1 MAFDDLLAGVDLDT
15 GWLEAGPD
23 RGPLA
28 GGCFGSQHSSVAPR
42 FSLSG
47 RPMPRTR
54 FLGTGFAVPDRV
66 VTNEELSHLMDT
78 TDEWIRSRTGIQQR
92 RWVKEGETGVELAFK
107 ATERS
112 LEMAGLTPGDLDA
125 IVYATSS
132 PDHFAPGN
140 GVYLQRLL
148 GITTVP
154 ALDVRA
160 QCSGFIYALSVAD
173 AWIRAGQY
181 RHILVVGGEVQSTGL
196 EISSAGRHVA
206 VIFADGAGAVVL
218 GPAESSDGGILAF
231 DLHSE
236 GVHAEKLWVDTPG
249 CMYHPRVSSEQL
261 EAGRQFLEM
270 DGREVFRHA
279 VVRMPE
285 SVRAVLASS
294 GQTLEDMKLLLAHQA
309 NLRIA
314 EVMQKDLRLRDD
326 QVYNNIMWYGN
337 TTAATIPIALDEC
350 VRNGRL
356 QRGDLLVM
364 TAFGS
369 GFMWGS
375 AAVRW

>member
-1 MAFDDLLAGVDLDT
+1 MK
-15 GWLEAGPD
+15 
-23 RGPLA
+23 R
-28 GGCFGSQHSSVAPR
+28 S
-42 FSLSG
+42 
-47 RPMPRTR
+47 R
-54 FLGTGFAVPDRV
+54 FLGTGLAVPDRV
-66 VTNEELSHLMDT
+66 VTNDELSAVMDT
-78 TDEWIRSRTGIQQR
+78 TDEWIRTRTGIQER
-92 RWVKEGETGVELAFK
+92 RWVKEGETGVDMALR
-107 ATERS
+107 ATRAA
-112 LEMAGLTPGDLDA
+112 LEMGGLEPGDLDA

-148 GITTVP
+148 QISTIP

-173 AWIRAGQY
+173 AWIRTGQF
-181 RHILVVGGEVQSTGL
+181 RRVLVVGSEIQSTGL
-196 EISSAGRHVA
+196 EVSSAGRHVA
-206 VIFADGAGAVVL
+206 VIFADGAGAVIL
-218 GPAESSDGGILAF
+218 GPADEGDGGILGF
-231 DLHSE
+231 DLHSQGE
-236 GVHAEKLWVDTPG
+236 HAEKLWVDSPG
-249 CMYHPRVSSEQL
+249 SMYHPRVSQEQID
-261 EAGRQFLEM
+261 EGRQYLQM

-285 SVRAVLASS
+285 SVRTVLSSS
-294 GQTLEDMKLLLAHQA
+294 GLKVENISLLLAHQA

-314 EVMQKDLRLRDD
+314 EVMQKDLGLRDD

-350 VRNGRL
+350 VRGGRVK
-356 QRGDLLVM
+356 RGDLVVM

-375 AAVRW
+375 VAVRW

>member
-1 MAFDDLLAGVDLDT
+1 ML
-15 GWLEAGPD
+15 
-23 RGPLA
+23 R
-28 GGCFGSQHSSVAPR
+28 S
-42 FSLSG
+42 
-47 RPMPRTR
+47 R
-54 FLGTGFAVPDRV
+54 FLGTGFAVPERV
-66 VTNEELSHLMDT
+66 VTNDELSRLMDT
-78 TDEWIRSRTGIQQR
+78 TDEWIRTRTGIQER
-92 RWVKEGETGVELAFK
+92 HWVTEGETGTELGLR
-107 ATERS
+107 ATQRA
-112 LEMAGLTPGDLDA
+112 LEMAGLNPGDLDA

-148 GITTVP
+148 GIATVP
-154 ALDVRA
+154 ALDIRA

-173 AWIRAGQY
+173 AWIRTGQY
-181 RHILVVGGEVQSTGL
+181 RHVLVVGSEIQSTGL
-196 EISSAGRHVA
+196 EISTAGRHVA

-218 GPAESSDGGILAF
+218 GPAAANDGGILGF

-236 GVHAEKLWVDTPG
+236 GAHAEKLWVDSPG
-249 CMYHPRVSSEQL
+249 SMYHPRVSRDQI
-261 EAGRQFLEM
+261 EAGRQYLEM
-270 DGREVFRHA
+270 DGKEVFRHA

-285 SVRAVLASS
+285 SVKAVLCST
-294 GQTLEDMKLLLAHQA
+294 GQKLEDLKLLLAHQA

-314 EVMQKDLRLRDD
+314 EMMQKNLGLRDD

-350 VRNGRL
+350 VRSNRVA
-356 QRGDLLVM
+356 RGDLLVM

>member
-1 MAFDDLLAGVDLDT
+1 
-15 GWLEAGPD
+15 
-23 RGPLA
+23 
-28 GGCFGSQHSSVAPR
+28 
-42 FSLSG
+42 
-47 RPMPRTR
+47 MPSTR

-66 VTNEELSHLMDT
+66 VTNDELSSMMDT
-78 TDEWIRSRTGIQQR
+78 TDDWIRTRTGIQER
-92 RWVKEGETGVELAFK
+92 RWVREGETGVELGLK
-107 ATERS
+107 ATQRA
-112 LEMAGLTPGDLDA
+112 LDMAGLTPGNLDA

-140 GVYLQRLL
+140 GVYLQRML
-148 GITTVP
+148 GISTIP

-181 RHILVVGGEVQSTGL
+181 RNILVVGSEIQSTGL
-196 EISSAGRHVA
+196 ELSSAGRHVA
-206 VIFADGAGAVVL
+206 VIFADGAGAAVL
-218 GPAESSDGGILAF
+218 GRSEENHGGILGF

-236 GVHAEKLWVDTPG
+236 GAHAEKLWVDAPG
-249 CMYHPRVSSEQL
+249 SMYHPRVSPEQI
-261 EAGRQFLEM
+261 EAGRQYLEM
-270 DGREVFRHA
+270 DGKEVFRHA

-285 SVRAVLASS
+285 SVRAVLSAT
-294 GQTLEDMKLLLAHQA
+294 GQKLEDLSLLLAHQA
-309 NLRIA
+309 NLRIS
-314 EVMQKDLRLRDD
+314 EMMQKTLGLRDD
-326 QVYNNIMWYGN
+326 QVYNNIMHYGN

-350 VRNGRL
+350 VRAGRVN
-356 QRGDLLVM
+356 QGDLVVM

>member
-1 MAFDDLLAGVDLDT
+1 ML
-15 GWLEAGPD
+15 
-23 RGPLA
+23 R
-28 GGCFGSQHSSVAPR
+28 S
-42 FSLSG
+42 
-47 RPMPRTR
+47 R
-54 FLGTGFAVPDRV
+54 FLGTGLAVPDRV
-66 VTNEELSHLMDT
+66 VTNDELSQLMDT
-78 TDEWIRSRTGIQQR
+78 TDDWIRTRTGIQER
-92 RWVKEGETGVELAFK
+92 RWVREGESGVEMGRK
-107 ATERS
+107 ATDQA
-112 LEMAGLTPGDLDA
+112 LDMAGLSPGDLDA

-140 GVYLQRLL
+140 GVYLQRML
-148 GITTVP
+148 GIPTIP

-173 AWIRAGQY
+173 AWIRTGQY
-181 RHILVVGGEVQSTGL
+181 RHILVVGSEIQSTGL
-196 EISSAGRHVA
+196 ELSSAGRHVA

-218 GPAESSDGGILAF
+218 GPADNSDGGILAF

-236 GVHAEKLWVDTPG
+236 GIHAEKLWVDSPG
-249 CMYHPRVSSEQL
+249 SMYHPRVSQQQL
-261 EAGRQFLEM
+261 AAGRQYLEM
-270 DGREVFRHA
+270 DGKEVFRHA

-285 SVRAVLASS
+285 SVRAVLAAA
-294 GQTLEDMKLLLAHQA
+294 GQSLDDLKLLLAHQA
-309 NLRIA
+309 NLRIS
-314 EVMQKDLRLRDD
+314 EMMQKNLGLRDD

-350 VRNGRL
+350 VRSGRL
-356 QRGDLLVM
+356 SRGDLLVM